1 MNLYFKEYYFYL
13 FLFINYLIKPK
24 RVFNEDFVLVTASD
38 KNHYIYLNNLIKNY
52 KKNPKIFKKIYVY
65 DIGLEKEQIAKLN
78 SQEFIEYRKFDFSA
92 YPVHFSKRLNHHG
105 NKIGGFAW
113 KPSIIKQVLNEK
125 VGHVVWFDSANL
137 FTKKIIFFKLYICHF
152 GFLSF
157 HSTGTIQNWT
167 HKKVTDSLISNENKL
182 ILNKKNLMGGVVGVN
197 YLDRKACKLIEDWSE
212 LAKDESL
219 IFPKESNLSNHRHDQ
234 SLLSILYW
242 LSYKKELP
250 VYFKKY
256 GVTIQNWPNKI
267 LYFFDDYEDTRT
279 KLLERF
285 KLESTTTNK
294 RAKILILMN
303 PSSLSKIPFRLLLS
317 KKVILLIFQ
326 QHNLRE
332 MNRYILKKRLAKIL
346 INQNINSKKRFIRL
360 PLTIDNIINFIEKEK
375 NDKYNK

>member
-1 MNLYFKEYYFYL
+1 MILYLKEFYFYL
-13 FLFINYLIKPK
+13 YLLINFLINPK
-24 RVFNEDFVLVTASD
+24 RVLNEDFVLVTASD
-38 KNHYIYLNNLIKNY
+38 ENHFIYLNNLIKNV
-52 KKNPKIFKKIYVY
+52 KKYPKIFKKIYVY
-65 DIGLEKEQIAKLN
+65 DIGLQGEQVESLN
-78 SQEFIEYRKFDFSA
+78 SQEFIEYRKFDFSI
-92 YPVHFSKRLNHHG
+92 YPDHFNKRLSHHG

-113 KPSIIKQVLNEK
+113 KPQIINQLLNEK
-125 VGHVVWFDSANL
+125 VGHVIWFDSANL
-137 FTKKIIFFKLYICHF
+137 FTKKIIFFKIYIINL
-152 GFLSF
+152 GFISF
-157 HSTGTIQNWT
+157 HSTGTIQKWT
-167 HKKVTDSLISNENKL
+167 HRKVIDSLISNEKKL

-219 IFPKESNLSNHRHDQ
+219 IFPKESNLLNHRHDQ

-250 VYFKKY
+250 FYFKKY

-267 LYFFDDYEDTRT
+267 LYFFDDYEDIRS

-294 RAKILILMN
+294 RAKILIIMN
-303 PSSLSKIPFRLLLS
+303 PSSLSKIPFRLLFS

-326 QHNLRE
+326 EHNFRE
-332 MNRYILKKRLAKIL
+332 MKRYILKKRFTKIL
-346 INQNINSKKRFIRL
+346 INQNINAKKRFIRL
-360 PLTIDNIINFIEKEK
+360 PLTIENIINFIEKEK